1 MPNTW
6 IILVVV
12 FLLLLW
18 NTLTVF
24 FLTRAARK
32 GKLSPQKF
40 TIALV
45 LGFSFIVSFI
55 LFFVLTVVD
64 RVSLPGIGFVLLI
77 LFINVLIS
85 FPAVYFSS
93 KFLLGRFFAKW
104 TSQNKDQRTEKM

>member
-6 IILVVV
+6 SILIVV

-24 FLTRAARK
+24 FLTQAARK
-32 GKLSPQKF
+32 GKLSPLKF

-45 LGFSFIVSFI
+45 LGFSVIVSLI

-64 RVSLPGIGFVLLI
+64 RVSLQGIGFVLLI
-77 LFINVLIS
+77 FFLNVLIG
-85 FPAVYFSS
+85 FPAVYFLS
-93 KFLLGRFFAKW
+93 KFLLGRFFSKW
-104 TSQNKDQRTEKM
+104 TSKINGSNN